1 MQSRLAVVH
10 SFVLGSPTRLAESTR
25 KQSVALQAAGM
36 GMAVAPKK
44 NGKKKK
50 NAPFD
55 VNASLMRLEK
65 RYDEILR
72 ANAKAIQSDDDVD
85 QDDIATTEYIIAARS
100 AKASDAKSVA
110 DWVPVAQICIAR
122 PLRDAESSEG
132 VADDSVQ
139 AVVSHY
145 CREIFHAATLGSPM
159 FRSLPRNEIQYSVE
173 TLDSFHKHVYETIV
187 DRKKES
193 NKVEGEAM
201 SKIEARVV
209 LKLEDDVDDM
219 SIIKQA
225 YRSLSFELHPD
236 RLVMKDMCP
245 EEVRSASKEY
255 ARVKLAFET
264 LSSGVRKNQGSW
276 YESLGG
282 RARTD
287 FLPISLMSLEK
298 AKDYMRRV
306 KMESAVVGLDSEII
320 QTFVIRNQAAS
331 KS

>member
-1 MQSRLAVVH
+1 
-10 SFVLGSPTRLAESTR
+10 
-25 KQSVALQAAGM
+25 M

-44 NGKKKK
+44 NGKKKN

-65 RYDEILR
+65 RYDEILL

-85 QDDIATTEYIIAARS
+85 HDDIVTTEYIIAARS

-110 DWVPVAQICIAR
+110 DWVPVAQMCIAR

-132 VADDSVQ
+132 VADISVQ

-145 CREIFHAATLGSPM
+145 CREIFHAATLGSPL
-159 FRSLPRNEIQYSVE
+159 FRSLPRNKIQYSVE
-173 TLDSFHKHVYETIV
+173 TLDSFHKHVYETVV

-193 NKVEGEAM
+193 DKVEGGAM
-201 SKIEARVV
+201 SKVEARVV
-209 LKLEDDVDDM
+209 LKIEDDVNDT

-225 YRSLSFELHPD
+225 YRGLSFELHPD
-236 RLVMKDMCP
+236 RSVGEDKSP
-245 EEVRSASKEY
+245 EEVQSASEEY
-255 ARVKLAFET
+255 ARVKLAYET
-264 LSSGVRKNQGSW
+264 LSSGVRKNDGSW

-287 FLPISLMSLEK
+287 FLPISLMSLDK
-298 AKDYMRRV
+298 AKEYMSQV

-331 KS
+331 S